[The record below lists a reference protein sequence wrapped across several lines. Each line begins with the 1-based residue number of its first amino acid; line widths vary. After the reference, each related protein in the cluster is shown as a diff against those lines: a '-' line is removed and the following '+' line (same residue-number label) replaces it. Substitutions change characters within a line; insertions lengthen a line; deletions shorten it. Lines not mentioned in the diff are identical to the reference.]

1 MEWTP
6 GQGRTRVLTG
16 VTPGFS
22 LTDMRETQSSSIADV
37 AELTGLSQDT
47 LRWYE
52 REGILPRVGRSASGH
67 RRYSEREREL
77 VLMLAALRDTG
88 MTTEM
93 MKEFVA
99 LLGEGAASHGRR
111 VALLERARER
121 LAEKRAEIE
130 RASTALESKIGH
142 YQELIAAG
150 LDCDGAPVTEE
161 VRTLQ
166 TARE

>member
-1 MEWTP
+1 MDSRSRTGAGLDLESTP
-6 GQGRTRVLTG
+6 RL
-16 VTPGFS
+16 S
-22 LTDMRETQSSSIADV
+22 LAVMRESQSSSIADI

-67 RRYSEREREL
+67 RRYSERERDL

-111 VALLERARER
+111 IALLEQARVR
-121 LAEKRAEIE
+121 LAAKRSEIE
-130 RASTALESKIGH
+130 RASTALEAKISH
-142 YQELIAAG
+142 YEELIAAG
-150 LDCDGAPVTEE
+150 LDCDGAPITEE
-161 VRTLQ
+161 MRLLQ

>member
-1 MEWTP
+1 MDSRS
-6 GQGRTRVLTG
+6 RTDSGLDLES
-16 VTPGFS
+16 TPGFS

-67 RRYSEREREL
+67 RRYSERERDL

-121 LAEKRAEIE
+121 LAAKRAEIE
-130 RASTALESKIGH
+130 RASTALELKIGH
-142 YQELIAAG
+142 YEELIAAG
-150 LDCDGAPVTEE
+150 LDCDGAPVAEE